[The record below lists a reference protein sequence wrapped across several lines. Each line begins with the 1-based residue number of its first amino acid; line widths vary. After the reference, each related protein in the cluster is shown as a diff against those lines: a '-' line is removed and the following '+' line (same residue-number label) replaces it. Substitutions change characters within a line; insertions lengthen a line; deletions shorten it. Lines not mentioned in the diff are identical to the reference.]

1 MDNVFKALNDKTR
14 REILELLKEK
24 DLTAGE
30 ISDQF
35 NMSKP
40 TISHHL
46 DLLRQANLVISIKKG
61 QYIYYSI
68 NSTELDELLKWI
80 LKVKDKVKGKK
91 K

>member
-1 MDNVFKALNDKTR
+1 
-14 REILELLKEK
+14 
-24 DLTAGE
+24 
-30 ISDQF
+30 
-35 NMSKP
+35 MSKP

-46 DLLRQANLVISIKKG
+46 DLLRQANLVVSIKQG
-61 QYIYYSI
+61 QHIFYSI

>member
-1 MDNVFKALNDKTR
+1 MEIVFKALNDKTR
-14 REILELLKEK
+14 REILELLKEN

-35 NMSKP
+35 QMSKP

-46 DLLRQANLVISIKKG
+46 DLLRQAKLVVSIKKG
-61 QYIYYSI
+61 QFVYYSI

-80 LKVKDKVKGKK
+80 LKVKDKVKGKRK
-91 K
+91 